1 MATSWGF
8 DSNRSAGNLLSG
20 GLIAIG
26 SPSAAGYLSSYE
38 SRMAQEQAMQQQ
50 HDWQVA
56 ENEKDR
62 QFQRDF
68 WREQYEAANDFSYL
82 AAQLRAAGINPSA
95 YFGRTDASPTSPVGS
110 SPSRSVSPSGF
121 AGSAYGGA
129 GASAFTSLSQIIEAA
144 SKIRTTNLA
153 EERQKAI
160 LQAEVNKLL
169 AEASNQSSNAEFIDT
184 QNQIK
189 KLLGFTK
196 ESYEIIKLNNEA
208 YAASARGDYDK
219 AAELNQKA
227 MARVNDVE
235 ARTKEELK
243 PILIANQEKLGKV
256 YESER
261 DKNVAQA
268 SQARAAAHRETS
280 QSAYL
285 DSLTATNDALRDGS
299 IRAQNLANDINEVTA
314 YISKRDRVLYE
325 ATYQDKLSALVASLE
340 RERLINKEMAEKI
353 RKMQT
358 DNDWNGVEHA
368 LGAVSTAVG
377 SLSGLGRLELD
388 QWSTSQR
395 LQVQRMAVENM
406 RKPSSIVRENYN
418 SRGNLVGSSYE
429 EFHY

>member
-50 HDWQVA
+50 HEWQVA

-110 SPSRSVSPSGF
+110 SPVRSVSASGF

-129 GASAFTSLSQIIEAA
+129 GPSAFTSLSQIIEAA

-153 EERQKAI
+153 EERQKAT
-160 LQAEVNKLL
+160 LQAEVEKML
-169 AEASNQSSNAEFIDT
+169 AEASNQSSNASFIDT

-189 KLLGFTK
+189 KVLGYTK
-196 ESYEIIKLNNEA
+196 EAYEILKLNNEA

-227 MARVNDVE
+227 MARVNDIE

-243 PILIANQEKLGKV
+243 PVLIANQEKLGKV

-268 SQARAAAHRETS
+268 NEANAGAERNKAEARYSSAQAEYQEFSNRMRDNFKQEEYD
-280 QSAYL
+280 AY
-285 DSLTATNDALRDGS
+285 
-299 IRAQNLANDINEVTA
+299 V
-314 YISKRDRVLYE
+314 
-325 ATYQDKLSALVASLE
+325 DKLWRDDMLS
-340 RERLINKEMAEKI
+340 RAEYEEAKRRADVI
-353 RKMQT
+353 K
-358 DNDWNGVEHA
+358 
-368 LGAVSTAVG
+368 
-377 SLSGLGRLELD
+377 
-388 QWSTSQR
+388 
-395 LQVQRMAVENM
+395 
-406 RKPSSIVRENYN
+406 N
-418 SRGNLVGSSYE
+418 SRRNSFTRALDNALEYLKEKVSI
-429 EFHY
+429 FK